1 MNTISTITEH
11 FGIKLSNNNKETLKK
26 LINVILILLVIIF
39 VYYFIIS
46 SYLTYDRFILPTLRG
61 VAKVAEEATGE

>member
-11 FGIKLSNNNKETLKK
+11 FGIKLSNNNKQTLKK
-26 LINVILILLVIIF
+26 LINVILILLAIVL

-46 SYLTYDRFILPTLRG
+46 SYLTYDKYILPTLRG
-61 VAKVAEEATGE
+61 TGE